1 MIHQMVKICVIDRDE
16 FQDPSISELEM
27 KIEKAYPV
35 LLSPKKLDN
44 NLCHQMNKFFEEF
57 MKSKDDYK

>member
-1 MIHQMVKICVIDRDE
+1 
-16 FQDPSISELEM
+16 M